1 MIFGLDTGGNQSLA
15 IIGDACAKIVDMAIE
30 SKKPII
36 IEKLEFQKKKASL
49 KEQNKKYAR
58 IMSSF
63 AYRKIIEMICSRAWR
78 LKIQTHEVNPA
89 YTSLI
94 GRLKFAKRY
103 GLSIHQAAALAIG
116 RRFMNFSE
124 KPPHQCII
132 PDAKG
137 SMRAFFLPA
146 RNRKKHLWSFLGHV
160 SGVLKTVNAP
170 HFRATNSRS
179 MSTRKSAHAT

>member
-1 MIFGLDTGGNQSLA
+1 
-15 IIGDACAKIVDMAIE
+15 MASE
-30 SKKPII
+30 SKKLIV
-36 IEKLEFQKKKASL
+36 IEKLDFQKKKNSL

-58 IMSSF
+58 ILSSF
-63 AYRKIIEMICSRAWR
+63 AYKKIIEMMHSRSWK
-78 LKIQTHEVNPA
+78 LKIQTHAVNPA

-103 GLSIHQAAALAIG
+103 GLSIHQAAALTIG

-137 SMRAFFLPA
+137 SMRAFFLPV
-146 RNRKKHLWSFLGHV
+146 RNRKKHLWSFLGKV
-160 SGVLKTVNAP
+160 SGILKTVDAR
-170 HFRATNSRS
+170 HFRAMNSRS
-179 MSTRKSAHAT
+179 WSTS